1 MKYHLSIHLR
11 AGHTET
17 QNFNSLSDLNFNLDL
32 VEYLTEKLSSG
43 QAFLFDGTGCQCYLT
58 ATKYNEENKKCLVII
73 IQKNGLNL
81 LDTEKLFS
89 DLILNS
95 KLKSESYT
103 KHGNLQLTYCLK
115 Q

>member
-17 QNFNSLSDLNFNLDL
+17 QNFNSLYDFNLDL

>member
-11 AGHTET
+11 AVHTET

-58 ATKYNEENKKCLVII
+58 
-73 IQKNGLNL
+73 GLNL

-103 KHGNLQLTYCLK
+103 KHGNLQLTFCLK
-115 Q
+115 